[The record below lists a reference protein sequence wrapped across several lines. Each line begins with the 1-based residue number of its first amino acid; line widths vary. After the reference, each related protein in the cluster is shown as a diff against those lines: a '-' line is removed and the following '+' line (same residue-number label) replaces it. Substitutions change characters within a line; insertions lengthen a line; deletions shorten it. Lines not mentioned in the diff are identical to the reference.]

1 MLAAV
6 IVYIIIFI
14 IIGFCDMRKVDSF
27 EEYAVAGKRQGM
39 SKVLLS
45 ILATAIGASATIG
58 IVDRVAD
65 IGFPAIWWLVV
76 GAVGLILQGLV
87 LSEKVR
93 GLNADTLPD
102 VAEKTIGAP
111 ARKFIAAIIAVS
123 WIGVIAAQYISMAT
137 VVSAITGKN
146 NSRSILL
153 IVVIITILY
162 SVVGGQ
168 VSVVKTDM
176 IQAVIMAAGFLAVF
190 IYLFAVEGSCNQ
202 LVFENIKLTN
212 EHFGGMDLFNLLFV
226 VGGTYF
232 LGPDIL
238 SRNLV
243 SKDGKT
249 AKKAAI
255 AAGIA
260 LAVFAVIIVFIGMW
274 VINFKADLGGK
285 SPLIYLLDEIIPYPL
300 AVILCLGLVSTIL
313 SSLDTCLVNVASIIE
328 HDIFGRNSVNGV
340 RVIVAVVG
348 SASLGIALFKT
359 DIIGLLTGAYSI
371 YAPGIV
377 FPLFIGIMC
386 HDKRKIKR
394 PLLYTGIIAGTV
406 FGFINTYMHIG
417 GAYLPLIGMGVSLI
431 FSILSV
437 LFAKPLPEFEETHK
451 L

>member
-1 MLAAV
+1 MLIFVLIYIV
-6 IVYIIIFI
+6 IFTA
-14 IIGFCDMRKVDSF
+14 IGFYDMKRVKSF
-27 EEYAVAGKRQGM
+27 EEYAVAGKKQGT

-58 IVDRVAD
+58 IVDRTAN
-65 IGFPAIWWLVV
+65 IGFPAVWWLLV
-76 GAVGLILQGLV
+76 GAVGLVLQGIF

-93 GLNADTLPD
+93 ALDADTLPD

-123 WIGVIAAQYISMAT
+123 WIGVIAAQYVSMAT
-137 VVSAITGKN
+137 VMSAVTGSE
-146 NSRSILL
+146 NSRTILV
-153 IVVIITILY
+153 IVVAVTILY

-168 VSVVKTDM
+168 MSVVKTDM
-176 IQAVIMAAGFLAVF
+176 IQAIIMAAGFLLVF
-190 IYLFAVEGSCNQ
+190 IYLFFVDGDVNKT
-202 LVFENIKLTN
+202 VFENIELTN
-212 EHFGGMDLFNLLFV
+212 ESFGKMGLFNLLFV

-255 AAGIA
+255 FAGIA
-260 LAVFAVIIVFIGMW
+260 LAVFAVIIVLTGMW
-274 VINFKADLGGK
+274 VISYKPQLSGK
-285 SPLIYLLDEIIPYPL
+285 SPLICLLDEIIPYPL

-328 HDIFGRNSVNGV
+328 HDILGRNKVNEV
-340 RVIVAVVG
+340 RIIVAIVG
-348 SASLGIALFKT
+348 IASLGIALFKT

-377 FPLFIGIMC
+377 FPLFIGIIC
-386 HDKRKIKR
+386 HGKRKIKR
-394 PLLYTGIIAGTV
+394 PLLYMGIVAGTV
-406 FGFINTYMHIG
+406 MGLLNTYMHIG
-417 GAYLPLIGMGVSLI
+417 GEYLPLIGMGVSLV
-431 FSILSV
+431 FGILSV
-437 LFAKPLPEFEETHK
+437 CIPPTKI
-451 L
+451 

>member
-6 IVYIIIFI
+6 IIYTIIFI
-14 IIGFCDMRKVDSF
+14 IIGLCDMRKVNSF

-39 SKVLLS
+39 SRVLLS

-58 IVDRVAD
+58 IVDRVAG
-65 IGFPAIWWLVV
+65 IGFPAIWWLIV
-76 GAVGLILQGLV
+76 GAIGLVLQGLV

-93 GLNADTLPD
+93 CLNADTLPD

-202 LVFENIKLTN
+202 LVFENIRLTN
-212 EHFGGMDLFNLLFV
+212 GHFGGMDLFNLLFV

-274 VINFKADLGGK
+274 VISFKADLGGK

-300 AVILCLGLVSTIL
+300 AVVLCLGLVSTIL

-340 RVIVAVVG
+340 RIIVAVVG
-348 SASLGIALFKT
+348 AASLGIALFKT

-386 HDKRKIKR
+386 HKKRKIKR
-394 PLLYTGIIAGTV
+394 PLLYTGIVAGTV
-406 FGFINTYMHIG
+406 LGFINTYMHIG